1 MNTVKLSQSVI
12 DEIKRIIVESEVT
25 KEDDRNWPEPDKIGR
40 QELEIKLNK
49 EHISFTVSIKYF
61 LCEITPYLKPRH
73 NSTSLS
79 YLPGFENWIASQ
91 CARKSRPGR
100 LPHFLLFSAGS

>member
-49 EHISFTVSIKYF
+49 EHISFTVSFRFFCVKY
-61 LCEITPYLKPRH
+61 
-73 NSTSLS
+73 
-79 YLPGFENWIASQ
+79 
-91 CARKSRPGR
+91 RPI
-100 LPHFLLFSAGS
+100 